1 MFNETD
7 IRSVDEIFHQLLYKQ
22 LKNNCTEEYD
32 QRLQG
37 LSVLDIRIIDVIAGN
52 PEKQIKELLQI
63 LEIPNST
70 LTSAINRFEKRGI
83 VKRVISPDDRRSF
96 IIELT
101 DLGNEIQKAHK
112 KVDYMIARRCLGA
125 METEEERQ
133 MFIRLLTKA
142 VNSI

>member
-1 MFNETD
+1 MINETD
-7 IRSVDEIFHQLLYKQ
+7 LRSVDEIFHQLLYKQ

-32 QRLQG
+32 QKLQG
-37 LSVLDIRIIDVIAGN
+37 LSVLDIRIIDVIVAN
-52 PEKQIKELLQI
+52 PQKQIKELLQI

-101 DLGNEIQKAHK
+101 DLGKEIQEAHK
-112 KVDYMIARRCLGA
+112 KVDYVIARRCLA
-125 METEEERQ
+125 AIETEEERQ
-133 MFIRLLTKA
+133 IFICLLKK
-142 VNSI
+142 VVDNI